1 MVEALGIDLK
11 EIIFA
16 VANFLILLGVL
27 KKFMYKPFLGNLERR
42 KQMIEDAISNA
53 EAVNKRADE
62 KMNNYDKRIAGA
74 EREAAGIIN
83 DAKIKADKQASQI
96 IDDANEK
103 AALIMRKAEQE
114 IERQKEIA
122 VNEAK
127 DQIGMLAVMA
137 AEKIIEKELDENGQ
151 TQIIDSIL
159 DEAGAAGWQN

>member
-16 VANFLILLGVL
+16 IANFLILLAVL
-27 KKFMYKPFLGNLERR
+27 AKFMYKPFLANLERR

-62 KMNNYDKRIAGA
+62 KMNSYNKRIAGA

-83 DAKIKADKQASQI
+83 EAKIKADKQASQI

-103 AALIMRKAEQE
+103 AALIMQKAEQE
-114 IERQKEIA
+114 IERQKDAAIT
-122 VNEAK
+122 EARV
-127 DQIGMLAVMA
+127 QIGMLAVMA
-137 AEKIIEKELDENGQ
+137 AEKIIEKELDDVGQ

>member
-16 VANFLILLGVL
+16 IANFLILLAVL
-27 KKFMYKPFLGNLERR
+27 AKFMYKPFLANLERR

-62 KMNNYDKRIAGA
+62 KMNSYNKRIAGA

-83 DAKIKADKQASQI
+83 EAKIKADKQASQI

-103 AALIMRKAEQE
+103 AALIMQKAVRRLRGRRMPRSRRQE
-114 IERQKEIA
+114 SK
-122 VNEAK
+122 
-127 DQIGMLAVMA
+127 
-137 AEKIIEKELDENGQ
+137 
-151 TQIIDSIL
+151 
-159 DEAGAAGWQN
+159 

>member
-27 KKFMYKPFLGNLERR
+27 TKFMYKPFLANLERR

-62 KMNNYDKRIAGA
+62 KMNNYDKKIAGA

-83 DAKIKADKQASQI
+83 NAKIKADKQASQI

>member
-1 MVEALGIDLK
+1 MVEALGIYLK

-16 VANFLILLGVL
+16 IANFLILLAVL
-27 KKFMYKPFLGNLERR
+27 AKFMYKPFLANLERR

-62 KMNNYDKRIAGA
+62 KMNSYNKRIAGA

-83 DAKIKADKQASQI
+83 EAKIKADKQASQI

-103 AALIMRKAEQE
+103 AALIMQKAEQE
-114 IERQKEIA
+114 IERQKDAAIT
-122 VNEAK
+122 EARE
-127 DQIGMLAVMA
+127 QIGMLAVMA
-137 AEKIIEKELDENGQ
+137 AEKIIEKELDDVGQ

>member
-16 VANFLILLGVL
+16 IANFLILLAVL
-27 KKFMYKPFLGNLERR
+27 AKFMYEPFLANLERR

-62 KMNNYDKRIAGA
+62 KMNSYNKRIAGA

-83 DAKIKADKQASQI
+83 EAKIKADKQASQI

-103 AALIMRKAEQE
+103 AALIMQKAEQE
-114 IERQKEIA
+114 IERQKDAAIT
-122 VNEAK
+122 EAREP
-127 DQIGMLAVMA
+127 IGMLAVMA
-137 AEKIIEKELDENGQ
+137 AEKIIEKELDDVGQ

>member
-27 KKFMYKPFLGNLERR
+27 TKFMYKPFLGNLERR

-62 KMNNYDKRIAGA
+62 KMNNYDKRIAGV

>member
-16 VANFLILLGVL
+16 VANFLILLAVL
-27 KKFMYKPFLGNLERR
+27 TKFMYRPFLENLERR

-62 KMNNYDKRIAGA
+62 KMNNYNKRIAGA

-83 DAKIKADKQASQI
+83 DAKIKADKQAAQI
-96 IDDANEK
+96 IDDANER

-114 IERQKEIA
+114 IERQKDAA
-122 VNEAK
+122 VTEAR

-137 AEKIIEKELDENGQ
+137 AEKIIEKELDEESQ

>member
-27 KKFMYKPFLGNLERR
+27 TKFMYKPFLANLERR

-62 KMNNYDKRIAGA
+62 KMNNYDKKIAGA

-137 AEKIIEKELDENGQ
+137 AEKIIEKELDESGQ

>member
-27 KKFMYKPFLGNLERR
+27 TKFMYKPFLGNLERR

>member
-16 VANFLILLGVL
+16 VANFLILLAVL
-27 KKFMYKPFLGNLERR
+27 TKFMYRPFLENLERR

-62 KMNNYDKRIAGA
+62 KMNNYNKRIAGA

-83 DAKIKADKQASQI
+83 DAKIKADKQAAQI
-96 IDDANEK
+96 IDDANER

-114 IERQKEIA
+114 IERQKDAA
-122 VNEAK
+122 VTEAR

-137 AEKIIEKELDENGQ
+137 AEKIIEKELDEEGQ

-159 DEAGAAGWQN
+159 DEAGAARWQN

>member
-16 VANFLILLGVL
+16 IANFLILLAVL
-27 KKFMYKPFLGNLERR
+27 AKFMYKPFLANLERR

-62 KMNNYDKRIAGA
+62 KMNSYNKRIAGA

-83 DAKIKADKQASQI
+83 EAIIKADKQASQI

-103 AALIMRKAEQE
+103 AALIMQKAEQE
-114 IERQKEIA
+114 IERQKDAAIT
-122 VNEAK
+122 EARE
-127 DQIGMLAVMA
+127 QIGMLAVMA
-137 AEKIIEKELDENGQ
+137 AEKIIEKELDDVGQ

>member
-16 VANFLILLGVL
+16 IANFLILLAVL
-27 KKFMYKPFLGNLERR
+27 AKFMYKPFLANLERR

-62 KMNNYDKRIAGA
+62 KMKSYNKRIAGA

-83 DAKIKADKQASQI
+83 EAKIKADKQASQI

-103 AALIMRKAEQE
+103 AALIMQKAEQE
-114 IERQKEIA
+114 IERQKDAAIT
-122 VNEAK
+122 EARE
-127 DQIGMLAVMA
+127 QIGMLAVMA
-137 AEKIIEKELDENGQ
+137 AEKIIEKELDDVGQ

>member
-16 VANFLILLGVL
+16 IANFLILLAVL
-27 KKFMYKPFLGNLERR
+27 AKFMYKPFLANLERR

-62 KMNNYDKRIAGA
+62 KMNSYNKRIAGA

-83 DAKIKADKQASQI
+83 EAKIKADKQASQI

-103 AALIMRKAEQE
+103 AALIMQTAEQE
-114 IERQKEIA
+114 IERQKDAAIT
-122 VNEAK
+122 EARE
-127 DQIGMLAVMA
+127 QIGMLAVMA
-137 AEKIIEKELDENGQ
+137 AEKIIEKELDDVGQ

>member
-16 VANFLILLGVL
+16 IANFLILLAVL
-27 KKFMYKPFLGNLERR
+27 AKFMYKPFLANLERR

-62 KMNNYDKRIAGA
+62 KMNSYNKRIAGA

-83 DAKIKADKQASQI
+83 EAKIKADKQASQI

-103 AALIMRKAEQE
+103 AALIMQKAEQE
-114 IERQKEIA
+114 IERQKDAAIT
-122 VNEAK
+122 EARE
-127 DQIGMLAVMA
+127 QIGMLAVMA
-137 AEKIIEKELDENGQ
+137 AEKIIEKELDDVGQ
-151 TQIIDSIL
+151 TQIMDSIL

>member
-11 EIIFA
+11 DRIFA
-16 VANFLILLGVL
+16 IANFLILLAVL
-27 KKFMYKPFLGNLERR
+27 AKFMYKPFLANLERR

-53 EAVNKRADE
+53 EAVNKRADA
-62 KMNNYDKRIAGA
+62 KMNSYNTRIAGA

-83 DAKIKADKQASQI
+83 EAKIKADKQASQI

-103 AALIMRKAEQE
+103 AALIMQKAEQE
-114 IERQKEIA
+114 IERQKDAAIT
-122 VNEAK
+122 EARE
-127 DQIGMLAVMA
+127 QIGMLAVMA
-137 AEKIIEKELDENGQ
+137 AEKIIEKELDDVGQ

>member
-16 VANFLILLGVL
+16 IANFLILLAVL
-27 KKFMYKPFLGNLERR
+27 AKFMYKHFLANLERR

-62 KMNNYDKRIAGA
+62 KMNSYNKRIAGA

-83 DAKIKADKQASQI
+83 EAKIKADKQASQI

-103 AALIMRKAEQE
+103 AALIMQKAEQE
-114 IERQKEIA
+114 IERQKDAAIT
-122 VNEAK
+122 EARE
-127 DQIGMLAVMA
+127 QIGMLAVMA
-137 AEKIIEKELDENGQ
+137 AEKIIEKELDDVGQ

>member
-16 VANFLILLGVL
+16 IANFLILLAVL
-27 KKFMYKPFLGNLERR
+27 AKFMYKPFLANLERR

-62 KMNNYDKRIAGA
+62 KMNSYNKRIAGA

-83 DAKIKADKQASQI
+83 EAKIKADKQASQI

-103 AALIMRKAEQE
+103 AALIMQKAEQE
-114 IERQKEIA
+114 IGEQMGRKYQQK
-122 VNEAK
+122 
-127 DQIGMLAVMA
+127 
-137 AEKIIEKELDENGQ
+137 
-151 TQIIDSIL
+151 
-159 DEAGAAGWQN
+159 AGSPAGNRSQQSQQKRRSPTVADTEQSGRIFLG

>member
-16 VANFLILLGVL
+16 IANFLILLAVL
-27 KKFMYKPFLGNLERR
+27 AKFMYKPFLANLERR

-62 KMNNYDKRIAGA
+62 KMNSYNKRIAGA

-83 DAKIKADKQASQI
+83 EAKIKADKQASQI

-103 AALIMRKAEQE
+103 AALIMQKAEQE
-114 IERQKEIA
+114 IERQKDAAIT
-122 VNEAK
+122 EARE
-127 DQIGMLAVMA
+127 QIGMLAVMA
-137 AEKIIEKELDENGQ
+137 AEKIIEKELDDVGQ

>member
-16 VANFLILLGVL
+16 IANFLILLAVL
-27 KKFMYKPFLGNLERR
+27 AKFMYKPFLANLERR

-62 KMNNYDKRIAGA
+62 KMNSYNKRIAGA

-83 DAKIKADKQASQI
+83 EAKIKADKQASQI

-103 AALIMRKAEQE
+103 AALIMQKAEQE
-114 IERQKEIA
+114 IEGQKDAAIT
-122 VNEAK
+122 EARE
-127 DQIGMLAVMA
+127 QIGMLAVMA
-137 AEKIIEKELDENGQ
+137 AEKIIEKELDDVGQ

>member
-16 VANFLILLGVL
+16 IANFLILLAVL
-27 KKFMYKPFLGNLERR
+27 AKFMYKPFLANLERR

-62 KMNNYDKRIAGA
+62 KMNSYNKRIAGA

-83 DAKIKADKQASQI
+83 EAKIKADKQASQI

-103 AALIMRKAEQE
+103 TALIMQKAEQE
-114 IERQKEIA
+114 IERQKDAAIT
-122 VNEAK
+122 EARE
-127 DQIGMLAVMA
+127 QIGMLAVMA
-137 AEKIIEKELDENGQ
+137 AEKIIEKELDDVGQ

>member
-27 KKFMYKPFLGNLERR
+27 TKFMYKPFLANLERR

-62 KMNNYDKRIAGA
+62 KMNNYDKKIAGA

-83 DAKIKADKQASQI
+83 NAKIKADKQASQI

-127 DQIGMLAVMA
+127 DQIGMLAVMV

>member
-16 VANFLILLGVL
+16 IANFLILLVVL
-27 KKFMYKPFLGNLERR
+27 AKFMYKPFLANLERR

-62 KMNNYDKRIAGA
+62 KMNSYNKRIAGA

-83 DAKIKADKQASQI
+83 EAKIKADKQASQI

-103 AALIMRKAEQE
+103 AALIMQKAEQE
-114 IERQKEIA
+114 IERQKDAAIT
-122 VNEAK
+122 EARE
-127 DQIGMLAVMA
+127 QIGMLAVMA
-137 AEKIIEKELDENGQ
+137 AEKIIEKELDDVGQ

>member
-16 VANFLILLGVL
+16 IANFLILLAVL
-27 KKFMYKPFLGNLERR
+27 TKFMYKPFLANLERR

-62 KMNNYDKRIAGA
+62 KMNNYNKRIAGA
-74 EREAAGIIN
+74 EREASGIVN
-83 DAKIKADKQASQI
+83 DAKIRADKQAAQI

-122 VNEAK
+122 VSEAK
-127 DQIGMLAVMA
+127 EQIGMLAVMA
-137 AEKIIEKELDENGQ
+137 AEKIIEKELDEQGQ

-159 DEAGAAGWQN
+159 DEAGASGWQN